1 MLNHK
6 TIFKQKSK
14 IFITILCI
22 FGLLFSYSCKCRN
35 QISDPNEIPPIDNET
50 PPPQIQGTF
59 SMSAATDNVVAS
71 IVKSST
77 TSINDIK
84 ISFVSANN
92 YDYTMEYTVDDASE
106 TVAENKIDKTNFQ
119 LANNVL
125 TASESL
131 LNKIKNLNTDNGPAE
146 KTITIKFTFKA
157 KDTTL
162 KNNTQTLSV
171 EVKLTRSQSLDD
183 DKVLEEL
190 KEIGVVDSKFDF
202 NAATVNNK
210 VFSVSEDAPVNEK
223 VTTAGF
229 ISALNKRIEDR
240 KDMDKLQKLNRL
252 DTIDK
257 VEVSADKKT
266 ATFYFKLILDD
277 KYDPIYNEEANPLKI
292 EVKIE
297 TGKGTWK
304 DTGTTPTPES

>member
-1 MLNHK
+1 MTAK
-6 TIFKQKSK
+6 DSV
-14 IFITILCI
+14 
-22 FGLLFSYSCKCRN
+22 
-35 QISDPNEIPPIDNET
+35 ET
-50 PPPQIQGTF
+50 K
-59 SMSAATDNVVAS
+59 
-71 IVKSST
+71 VK
-77 TSINDIK
+77 K
-84 ISFVSANN
+84 
-92 YDYTMEYTVDDASE
+92 
-106 TVAENKIDKTNFQ
+106 
-119 LANNVL
+119 L
-125 TASESL
+125 T
-131 LNKIKNLNTDNGPAE
+131 TDNGPAE
-146 KTITIKFTFKA
+146 KTITINFTFKA

-183 DKVLEEL
+183 DKLLEEL

-202 NAATVNNK
+202 NKATVKDK
-210 VFSVSEDAPVNEK
+210 VFSVGEDTPVNEE
-223 VTTAGF
+223 VTTDGF
-229 ISALNKRIEDR
+229 ISALNTRIQAKKGMGD
-240 KDMDKLQKLNRL
+240 LQKLNRL

-257 VEVSADKKT
+257 VEVSPDNKT